1 MSKDNNVTPEL
12 NNKRSR
18 ERNAVAGNADEVNT
32 VAGADNIDSKERVTD
47 NFTETVGDESTL
59 DEIEKRRE
67 KRKRKLKKPGFFTRV
82 FIVLGILIALI
93 AFSMSGFFTVDT
105 IDVQGNKY
113 YTDEE
118 ITNLAHATTGRN
130 LIYKLNK
137 RQMFKYL
144 EKNPYIEEA
153 RVYRRLPSTIVINV
167 TERIQVA
174 ALTYGDQYLIIDGK
188 GTLLRITN
196 TKPKLTI
203 VTGFKVKKVELG
215 EQVGVSNTDLF
226 KNLLSLLCSMQSGDV
241 YFTKINVTELFI
253 TANVYDSLVVRSK
266 YKDLKDT
273 IDKGRLHKVLD
284 ELFKRNIKRGTIT
297 ISSDGYASFTPEL

>member
-67 KRKRKLKKPGFFTRV
+67 KRKRKLKKQGFFTRV

-137 RQMFKYL
+137 RQMLKYL

-167 TERIQVA
+167 TERIQIA

-226 KNLLSLLCSMQSGDV
+226 KNLLSLLGSMQSGDV

>member
-137 RQMFKYL
+137 RQMLKYL

-167 TERIQVA
+167 TERIQIA

-188 GTLLRITN
+188 G
-196 TKPKLTI
+196 
-203 VTGFKVKKVELG
+203 TGFKVKKVELG

-226 KNLLSLLCSMQSGDV
+226 KNLLSLLGSMQSGDV